1 MATRPR
7 VIIIGAGVG
16 GLVAALV
23 SAARG
28 LDTLVIE
35 ASGAPGGKLH
45 AIDVAGQ
52 SLDVGPTVFTL
63 RNVFDSLFEECGG
76 ALHDHLTLTRAHRLA
91 RHFWT
96 DGSRLDLF
104 ADIEANVAAIRDFS
118 DAREAEGYRAFAA
131 RAARIHATLDPAFMC
146 AARPN
151 PLSLASRIGWRR
163 WRDVLAISPFQ
174 TLWKAL
180 GEHFRDPRLRQL
192 FGRYATYCGSSPFL
206 APATLML
213 VADVER
219 QGVWFIEGG
228 MIKLAEALAGFAAE
242 RGARFR
248 YGERV
253 ERLEVEGGRAR
264 TVVTSL
270 GERLDA
276 DAILFNGD
284 VSALP
289 LLGPQAQAAASPTP
303 LGARSL
309 SAMTFAGVGG
319 VEGAPLI
326 RHNVFF
332 GDDYAE
338 EFDAIF
344 RRGRPPARPTVYVC
358 ASDRGDADTKA
369 SQAEQ
374 LFCLINAPPEG
385 PHSLGG
391 EETGRCETAAM
402 RVMEDCGARLTWR
415 ERAVTTP
422 ADFAMR
428 FPATG
433 GALYGPATHGWRAS
447 FLRPG
452 ARSRMPGLYLA
463 GGGVH
468 PGPGVPMAALSGRQ
482 AALAVIA
489 DLSRNSDLSWNSD
502 PASTRRS
509 GRAAMS
515 GGTSTPS
522 ATTENMV

>member
-1 MATRPR
+1 MPTRPNSATRPK

-16 GLVAALV
+16 GLAAALIA
-23 SAARG
+23 AARG

-35 ASGAPGGKLH
+35 AADAPGGKLR
-45 AIDVAGQ
+45 AIDVGGQ

-63 RNVFDSLFEECGG
+63 RDVFESLFEECGG
-76 ALHDHLTLTRAHRLA
+76 CLSDYLTLTRAERLA

-104 ADIEANVAAIRDFS
+104 ADIEANVAAIREFS
-118 DAREAEGYRAFAA
+118 DAREAEGYRVFAA
-131 RAARIHATLDPAFMC
+131 RAARIHAILDRSFIRAD
-146 AARPN
+146 RPN
-151 PLSLASRIGWRR
+151 PLSLAARIGWRR

-174 TLWKAL
+174 TLWQAL
-180 GEHFRDPRLRQL
+180 GGHFRDPRLRQL

-206 APATLML
+206 SPATLML
-213 VADVER
+213 VSDVER
-219 QGVWFIEGG
+219 EGVWFVEGG
-228 MIKLAEALAGFAAE
+228 MIKLVKALAGFAAE
-242 RGARFR
+242 RGARFQ

-253 ERLEVEGGRAR
+253 ERLVVEDGRAR
-264 TVVTSL
+264 AVVTSS
-270 GERLDA
+270 GERWDA

-289 LLGPQAQAAASPTP
+289 LLGSQARAAAAPTP
-303 LGARSL
+303 PGARSL
-309 SAMTFAGVGG
+309 SALTFAGVGS
-319 VEGAPLI
+319 VEGVPLI

-332 GDDYAE
+332 GDDYAG

-358 ASDRGDADTKA
+358 ASDRDDSDTNA
-369 SQAEQ
+369 SETER
-374 LFCLINAPPEG
+374 LFCLINAPPRG

-391 EETGRCETAAM
+391 EETERWEMAAM

-415 ERAVTTP
+415 EREVTTP
-422 ADFAMR
+422 ADFARR

-433 GALYGPATHGWRAS
+433 GALYGTATHGWRAS
-447 FLRPG
+447 FLRPT
-452 ARSRMPGLYLA
+452 ARSRLPGLYLA

-482 AALAVIA
+482 AALALI
-489 DLSRNSDLSWNSD
+489 SDLAWNSD
-502 PASTRRS
+502 QASMRRS
-509 GRAAMS
+509 PQGGMS